1 MSDTQLLITF
11 KKLLMSFCDELIIQF
26 PNETDFAMLKLF
38 LNSQIPIKAAM
49 ELFVKHIN
57 KDDGKLRKMIS
68 SRNEDFF
75 INENPFGFL
84 GTGRIDKLSSLWQHE
99 SVDGDDK
106 DVIWQW
112 VDSFVK
118 IGDKYSEVV

>member
-1 MSDTQLLITF
+1 
-11 KKLLMSFCDELIIQF
+11 MSFCDELIIQF
-26 PNETDFAMLKLF
+26 PNETDFAMLKIF
-38 LNSQIPIKAAM
+38 LSSQIPIKAAM

-99 SVDGDDK
+99 SVDCEDK
-106 DVIWQW
+106 DVIWQC

>member
-1 MSDTQLLITF
+1 MSETRLLSTF
-11 KKLLMSFCDELIIQF
+11 KKLLMAFCDELIIQF
-26 PNETDFAMLKLF
+26 PNETDFAMLKIF
-38 LNSQIPIKAAM
+38 LSSQIPIKTSM

-57 KDDGKLRKMIS
+57 KDDGKLKKMIS

-99 SVDGDDK
+99 SVDSEDK
-106 DVIWQW
+106 DVIWEW
-112 VDSFVK
+112 VDTFVK
-118 IGDKYSEVV
+118 IGDKYVDSV